1 MKILIICGHGAG
13 DPGACSSLGVERDEV
28 RKIGPRVAELLRGYK
43 DTTVDIYPTNR
54 NAYADVKNGT
64 VAVNFANYDYV
75 FEIHFNSAT
84 NVSANGVE
92 IWVTPSEQSVEV
104 EQKIVNY
111 MAALGFTN
119 RGVKKEYFAVITA
132 AKNKGTSAALIETC
146 FIMNQYDMALY
157 KNNFEKICQAMVR
170 GITEGFQLHK
180 FEEVYRIR
188 KSWADSK
195 SQVGA
200 YSKLENAK
208 ANCPSGYKVFNSAGE
223 CVYDNAPVVVNKE
236 IYRIRKSWA
245 DTKSQVGA
253 YSSLDNAK
261 ANCPVGYKVFN
272 SAGKCVYDNV
282 PTYKYECVVYYC
294 NQIDVRAAL
303 YLGEYLNCLILDAAE
318 IKDPKYF
325 AKNLICVGGDTNATV
340 GAYKTHWVKGS
351 DRYETAQAA
360 IDICRGKA
368 YLSESAIK

>member
-54 NAYADVKNGT
+54 NAYSDVKNGT

-84 NVSANGVE
+84 NAAANGVE
-92 IWVTPSEQSVEV
+92 IWVTPNESGIAV

-119 RGVKKEYFAVITA
+119 RGVKREYFAVITA

-157 KNNFEKICQAMVR
+157 KNNFDKICQAMAR
-170 GITEGFQLHK
+170 GIAEGFNLKK
-180 FEEVYRIR
+180 FEEIYRIR
-188 KSWADSK
+188 KVWSDSK
-195 SQVGA
+195 TQVGA
-200 YSKLENAK
+200 YAKLESAK
-208 ANCPSGYKVFNSAGE
+208 ANCPAGYKVFNSAGE
-223 CVYDNAPVVVNKE
+223 CVYDNTPVAAPAE
-236 IYRIRKSWA
+236 MYRIRLSWEDA
-245 DTKSQVGA
+245 KSQKGA
-253 YSSLDNAK
+253 YSNLDNAK
-261 ANCPVGYKVFN
+261 KNCPVGYKVFN
-272 SAGKCVYDNV
+272 NAGKCVYDNV
-282 PTYKYECVVYYC
+282 PTYKYDCVVYYC
-294 NQIDVRAAL
+294 NQVDCRAAL
-303 YLGEYLNCLILDAAE
+303 YLGEYLGCQIIDAVD

-325 AKNLICVGGDTNATV
+325 AKNLICVGGDTNVAV

-368 YLSESAIK
+368 YLSGSAVK